1 MISSV
6 CVFCGS
12 RNGLDPAYR
21 KGVEELARA
30 LAKAGLT
37 FVYGGGDIGLMGA
50 GADAA
55 VAAGGIARGIIPDRL
70 LEREVGH
77 RGISEL
83 VVTRDMFDRKARMIA
98 ESDAFVIMPGGLGT
112 LDELFEVL
120 TLRQLGYH
128 DKPIVVVDL
137 HGYWQPLLAAMEQV
151 VEHGFADAS
160 IRELYCTVGSVE
172 EALARLRDGPAA
184 SAGRLP
190 DA

>member
-12 RNGLDPAYR
+12 RNGRDPAYR
-21 KGVEELARA
+21 NGMEALARA

-37 FVYGGGDIGLMGA
+37 LVYGGGDIGLMGA

-55 VAAGGIARGIIPDRL
+55 VAAGGTVRGIIPERL

-83 VVTRDMFDRKARMIA
+83 VVTRTMFDRKAQMIA

-112 LDELFEVL
+112 LDEIFEVL

-128 DKPIVVVDL
+128 DKPIIVVDL
-137 HGYWQPLLAAMEQV
+137 AGYWQPLLAMIERV
-151 VEHGFADAS
+151 VDQGFADAS
-160 IRELYCTVGSVE
+160 IRDLYCTVDSVE
-172 EALARLRDGPAA
+172 GVMERLG
-184 SAGRLP
+184 AGSP
-190 DA
+190 S